1 LGISFNVLK
10 TGFLLGKRG
19 CANIDVEYIAEP
31 FVFTDALIYHVL
43 QWITISSIQR
53 MRTDEKIVI
62 HEHTPNAE
70 GLDPFGIIGVH
81 KKIIFHIFLL
91 LLDLIPYLAAAEQP

>member
-1 LGISFNVLK
+1 
-10 TGFLLGKRG
+10 
-19 CANIDVEYIAEP
+19 
-31 FVFTDALIYHVL
+31 
-43 QWITISSIQR
+43 

-70 GLDPFGIIGVH
+70 GLDPFGIIDVH
-81 KKIIFHIFLL
+81 KKFIFQIFLL